1 MVVAFINPLTVD
13 QVVEP
18 PKNAH
23 ITVKKKFKLLDIDE
37 SELINML
44 QSEIGTQKGIELNLG
59 DIKDYDSD
67 NNRVI
72 EVLNP
77 SPWISLHNKI
87 MECLVLHSESRDSH
101 FEGINYYPHVTWKL
115 KGIKML
121 DPKPLVNTSHKINK
135 LYLIQRIHPKISRA
149 KIITRFY
156 LI

>member
-72 EVLNP
+72 EVLNA

-87 MECLVLHSESRDSH
+87 ME
-101 FEGINYYPHVTWKL
+101 
-115 KGIKML
+115 
-121 DPKPLVNTSHKINK
+121 
-135 LYLIQRIHPKISRA
+135 
-149 KIITRFY
+149 
-156 LI
+156 

>member
-1 MVVAFINPLTVD
+1 MVVAFINPFTVG

-18 PKNAH
+18 PRNAH

-37 SELINML
+37 GELIRVL
-44 QSEIGTQKGIELNLG
+44 QSGVGTHKGIELNLG

-67 NNRVI
+67 NNRVV

-77 SPWISLHNKI
+77 NPWISLHNKI
-87 MECLVLHSESRDSH
+87 IDCLGLHIESRDSH

-115 KGIKML
+115 KGVKML
-121 DPKPLVNTSHKINK
+121 DPKPLINTSHKINK

-149 KIITRFY
+149 KIITCVN